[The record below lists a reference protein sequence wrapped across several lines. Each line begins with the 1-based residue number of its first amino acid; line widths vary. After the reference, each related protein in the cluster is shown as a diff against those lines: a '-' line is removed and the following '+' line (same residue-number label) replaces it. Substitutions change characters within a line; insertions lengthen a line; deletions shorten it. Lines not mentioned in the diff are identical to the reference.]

1 MTARTA
7 RRAVGTLLL
16 GPRPRPHDFLP
27 PLRGSGGHFNP
38 AVSLAAA
45 LIGGLDL
52 TMLLPYWASQL
63 CGGLVGAALAKVGD
77 PGGWAAAG
85 LRRASRPLQGDLQRA
100 FGSLHTRPALSVS
113 GRGLPGTDR
122 EAAFGTQGSLPP
134 SPFPALA
141 RICSCSVPLARR
153 LPHSAGTS
161 LSTDW
166 GAGRPAF
173 PGPTSVS
180 PAAPLYS
187 HALPSLGVKIQSARG
202 APPPRRDGQLF
213 PPASL
218 HSSAPHTHRLPCP
231 SLPPPLPPSPL
242 SVFPAVCQSQSW

>member
-113 GRGLPGTDR
+113 GRGLPGANRLT
-122 EAAFGTQGSLPP
+122 LYIVN
-134 SPFPALA
+134 SP
-141 RICSCSVPLARR
+141 
-153 LPHSAGTS
+153 GET
-161 LSTDW
+161 
-166 GAGRPAF
+166 
-173 PGPTSVS
+173 
-180 PAAPLYS
+180 
-187 HALPSLGVKIQSARG
+187 
-202 APPPRRDGQLF
+202 
-213 PPASL
+213 
-218 HSSAPHTHRLPCP
+218 
-231 SLPPPLPPSPL
+231 
-242 SVFPAVCQSQSW
+242 